1 MRKSRGGRKVCAPSP
16 LENSNLIN
24 LHSKISKPQA
34 NKILVIP
41 TAPPPPYDIFYG
53 SAHDTCIFTVLIS

>member
-41 TAPPPPYDIFYG
+41 TAPPYDIFYG

>member
-41 TAPPPPYDIFYG
+41 TAPPPPYDIFFWIR
-53 SAHDTCIFTVLIS
+53 T

>member
-41 TAPPPPYDIFYG
+41 TAPPPYDIFFWIR
-53 SAHDTCIFTVLIS
+53 T

>member
-41 TAPPPPYDIFYG
+41 TAPPHTIFFSG